1 MPPRYGPHDLRAS
14 DADRERVVALL
25 AEAVGDG
32 RLTLEEHAQ
41 RVEEASAART
51 LGELAGLTTDLVTPD
66 AQPLRLDG
74 ARPVVALFSGQRRE
88 GRWVVPDRLAVTAIF
103 SEALLDF
110 REALLQTT
118 RVTIYAT
125 VIGGRLRLLVPDGVQ
140 VEVTG
145 TGVAVRKR
153 GTVPPGQ
160 VSGNP
165 LPAAWPSSVEP
176 PVIEVRGLI
185 VWGKVQAIAPSRG
198 RFLGIFPRRG
208 R

>member
-1 MPPRYGPHDLRAS
+1 M
-14 DADRERVVALL
+14 L

-41 RVEEASAART
+41 RLDEASAART
-51 LGELAGLTTDLVTPD
+51 LGELAGLTTDLVTPE

-74 ARPVVALFSGQRRE
+74 TRPVVALFSSQRRE
-88 GRWVVPDRLAVTAIF
+88 GRWVVPDRLVVTAIF

-125 VIGGRLRLLVPDGVQ
+125 VIGGRLRLLVPEGVR

-145 TGVAVRKR
+145 TGVAVRER
-153 GTVPPGQ
+153 GTVPSQHTAEGLIA
-160 VSGNP
+160 G
-165 LPAAWPSSVEP
+165 AGPSSAEP

-185 VWGKVQAIAPSRG
+185 VWGKVQAIAPPKG

>member
-1 MPPRYGPHDLRAS
+1 VPPRYGPHDLRAS
-14 DADRERVVALL
+14 DADRERVVSLL

-41 RVEEASAART
+41 RVEEANAART
-51 LGELAGLTTDLVTPD
+51 LGELAGLTTDLVTAE

-74 ARPVVALFSGQRRE
+74 ARPVVALFSSQRRE
-88 GRWVVPDRLAVTAIF
+88 GRWVVPERLPVTAIF

-110 REALLQTT
+110 REALLQAN

-153 GTVPPGQ
+153 GTVPAGY
-160 VSGNP
+160 
-165 LPAAWPSSVEP
+165 AAGDAVAAAGPSVAEP

-185 VWGKVQAIAPSRG
+185 VWGKVQAIAPPKG
-198 RFLGIFPRRG
+198 RFLGIFPRRSY
-208 R
+208 